1 VSATAKPFPE
11 TSNSPAD
18 GEDANKKIAPVTGAG
33 SGIGLA
39 ASQWL
44 AQGWHHVEMAG
55 HRPETLNLWRR
66 ALVRWHLRGHE
77 HLRLRM
83 RCDWF

>member
-1 VSATAKPFPE
+1 MSATAKLFLE

-18 GEDANKKIAPVTGAG
+18 GEDANKKIAPVTGAE

-39 ASQWL
+39 VSKWL

-55 HRPETLNLWRR
+55 QRPETLNLWRR
-66 ALVRWHLRGHE
+66 ALVR
-77 HLRLRM
+77 
-83 RCDWF
+83 